1 MKKLVI
7 FGITSMAKQVY
18 AILSFE
24 NLYEISAFTVHKKY
38 LNEKKCFNLPMVPF
52 ERIEKTHPPDEF
64 AMVVAIGYKR
74 VNKARAEVYKECKA
88 KGYELISY
96 ISPRANSCGHLEIGD
111 NTLIFG
117 GSGIGPFTKIGNDCV
132 IGGAIIG
139 HNSIIG
145 DHCYVAGSA
154 HISGNVKIGDY
165 CFVGSNATISDGVFV
180 APDCVI
186 GAGAIILKDT
196 KQGGVYV
203 SQNAKMAPFKSHDP
217 ELKFFR

>member
-7 FGITSMAKQVY
+7 FGNASMAQQVY
-18 AILSFE
+18 ATLSYE
-24 NLYEISAFTVHKKY
+24 NLYEIAAFTVHNKY
-38 LNEKKCFNLPMVPF
+38 LNEKTLFNLPLVPF
-52 ERIEKTHPPDEF
+52 ERIEKTHPPEEY

-74 VNKARAEVYKECKA
+74 VNRARAEVYNECKG

-96 ISPRANSCGHLEIGD
+96 ISPRANSCGHFEMGD

-117 GSGIGPFTKIGNDCV
+117 GSGIGPFSKIGNDSF

-145 DHCYVAGSA
+145 DHCFLAGSA
-154 HISGNVKIGDY
+154 IISGNVTLGEH
-165 CFVGSNATISDGVFV
+165 CFVGVNATVSDGIIV

-203 SQNAKMAPFKSHDP
+203 SQNTKMAPIKSHDP
-217 ELKFFR
+217 ELKIFR